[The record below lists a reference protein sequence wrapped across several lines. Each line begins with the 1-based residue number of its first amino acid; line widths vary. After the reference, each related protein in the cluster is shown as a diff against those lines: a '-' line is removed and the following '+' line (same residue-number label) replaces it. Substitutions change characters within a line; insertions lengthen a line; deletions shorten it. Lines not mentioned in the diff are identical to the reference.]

1 MLFHTMVFKPNM
13 AVGAYAEEYV
23 YMLMLLVETLR
34 RTGTY
39 KPGRDQFVVMTDK
52 PMLKSL
58 KEARSLQ
65 NLTYVVMPPVATT
78 FEGMKWKYL
87 LHKVVKLS
95 PGQQVCWIDVD
106 HLSVRPFSLSLDP
119 DSLAVYPEG
128 KPDDTNY
135 CGKPDT
141 PLLLPAGFSAGFFCY
156 SWGDRVR
163 KFFEG
168 ILASMAR
175 QLPPYWYSLDQPHFN
190 RAVEVAVA
198 KGGPLHMLSPNMI
211 SFNGHNNTDTCVLIS
226 CAGEPGNGAF
236 HMRKMLDL
244 FMSLTRPN
252 SHTRPEPLH
261 TTSALVPA
269 ETHQLLA

>member
-1 MLFHTMVFKPNM
+1 MK
-13 AVGAYAEEYV
+13 GAGESYC

-39 KPGRDQFVVMTDK
+39 KPGRDQFIVMTDK
-52 PMLKSL
+52 TMLKSL
-58 KEARSLQ
+58 QQVRSLQ
-65 NLTYVVMPPVATT
+65 NLTYAVMPPVATT
-78 FEGMKWKYL
+78 YEGMKWKYL
-87 LHKVVKLS
+87 LHKAVKLS
-95 PGQQVCWIDVD
+95 HGQQVCWIDVD

-135 CGKPDT
+135 CGKPGE

-156 SWGDRVR
+156 SWGSNVC

-168 ILASMAR
+168 ILSSMAR
-175 QLPPYWYSLDQPHFN
+175 QLPPYYYSLDQPHFN
-190 RAVEVAVA
+190 RAIESGLA
-198 KGGPLHMLSPNMI
+198 KSEPIHMLSPNMI

-244 FMSLTRPN
+244 FMTLTRPTTHN
-252 SHTRPEPLH
+252 HQEPLH
-261 TTSALVPA
+261 TTTALAPA